1 MISISFLC
9 LVTVARS
16 SSTELDKGHEG
27 IHPCFLP
34 DPWKK
39 APCGVSSTC
48 FVDAVTRLREFS
60 SVPRLLRFP
69 YVNDEH
75 RQMPF
80 LYLWG
85 DTVIFILS
93 PLTW

>member
-16 SSTELDKGHEG
+16 SSTELDRSHES

-34 DPWKK
+34 DLQRK
-39 APCGVSSTC
+39 APCDVSSAC
-48 FVDAVTRLREFS
+48 FVDAVMRLRQFS

-69 YVNDEH
+69 YINDDYC
-75 RQMPF
+75 QMPF
-80 LYLWG
+80 LLSFG
-85 DTVIFILS
+85 VIL
-93 PLTW
+93 

>member
-1 MISISFLC
+1 MILISFLC

-16 SSTELDKGHEG
+16 SSTELDKSHES

-34 DPWKK
+34 DLWKK

-48 FVDAVTRLREFS
+48 FVDAVMRLREFS

-69 YVNDEH
+69 YINDEYC
-75 RQMPF
+75 QMPF
-80 LYLWG
+80 LYLLG
-85 DTVIFILS
+85 
-93 PLTW
+93 